1 MAGMIAATGSCVFCN
16 IATKSNSNTILH
28 SDDKVVAF
36 RDINPSAFRHYL
48 VVPVE
53 HIPTVKD
60 LQRRTEDYSLVS
72 HMLDVG
78 KMLLVRDAP
87 HSKQYRFGFHQPPL
101 NSVNHLHLHCMALPY
116 TPRDNMNIYF
126 GNE

>member
-1 MAGMIAATGSCVFCN
+1 MGSNYKAKVV
-16 IATKSNSNTILH
+16 KEE
-28 SDDKVVAF
+28 DDKVVAF

-87 HSKQYRFGFHQPPL
+87 HSKQYRVRYNINKCFFNTTL
-101 NSVNHLHLHCMALPY
+101 NYLLE
-116 TPRDNMNIYF
+116 I
-126 GNE
+126 EK